1 MSISAWGIERGYL
14 LQTGSNGW
22 AEHVACVGQKING
35 HKVLVG
41 RAERRK
47 RLGRRSLRFVNTK
60 RDLRMRTRKLDSPGS
75 EQGPVVKFL
84 ATG

>member
-1 MSISAWGIERGYL
+1 M
-14 LQTGSNGW
+14 
-22 AEHVACVGQKING
+22 ACVGQKING

-47 RLGRRSLRFVNTK
+47 RLGDEVLFVNTK

>member
-1 MSISAWGIERGYL
+1 L
-14 LQTGSNGW
+14 

-47 RLGRRSLRFVNTK
+47 RLGRRSLRFVNNK
-60 RDLRMRTRKLDSPGS
+60 RDLRMKTRKLDLSGS
-75 EQGPVVKFL
+75 EQGPMVSSWQHGNKKLPSIKCTEFL
-84 ATG
+84 KCMSNY

>member
-1 MSISAWGIERGYL
+1 LIKNKKKKEKRNKIGAWGIECGYVL
-14 LQTGSNGW
+14 RTRNNGW

-47 RLGRRSLRFVNTK
+47 RLERRRLRFVNTK
-60 RDLRMRTRKLDSPGS
+60 RDLRMRTCKLD
-75 EQGPVVKFL
+75 
-84 ATG
+84 